1 MIPLTEWPQFQ
12 GEISSG
18 AAYLS
23 NNLFTC
29 SSSFLPR
36 FWYLFFFF
44 FLFHLLSFALSLF
57 YTSLLFLGNI
67 YAYIFT
73 YLYIDILKDISPSLK
88 ISRSFN
94 RSLPN
99 ALLRCDE

>member
-44 FLFHLLSFALSLF
+44 FLFHLLSFALF
-57 YTSLLFLGNI
+57 SLL
-67 YAYIFT
+67 YIIIISRQYICL
-73 YLYIDILKDISPSLK
+73 YLYVLIHRYSEGYIPLIEDFAEFQSFSTE
-88 ISRSFN
+88 RS
-94 RSLPN
+94 SSV
-99 ALLRCDE
+99 